1 MDVARVQLL
10 ELKVPVESVERL
22 TEPVGVDGLDEVSV
36 TVTVQLVAVPVV
48 IEPGEQA
55 TDVVVVAEGT
65 VTLTI
70 VGAVVAPSG
79 EPVTSKL

>member
-1 MDVARVQLL
+1 MQLL

-48 IEPGEQA
+48 IETGEQA
-55 TDVVVVAEGT
+55 TDVVVGSET
-65 VTLTI
+65 VKLTV
-70 VGAVVAPSG
+70 VGVVVAPSG
-79 EPVTSKL
+79 EPVTSRL

>member
-1 MDVARVQLL
+1 VQLL

-48 IEPGEQA
+48 IETGEQA
-55 TDVVVVAEGT
+55 TDVVVGSET
-65 VTLTI
+65 VKLTV
-70 VGAVVAPSG
+70 VGVVVAPSG
-79 EPVTSKL
+79 EPVTSRL